1 MLIFNVS
8 PLLEKIKNILK
19 SSEPLR
25 MPKKVKNELF
35 ITKSIHTNN
44 QINPVT
50 LLVYH
55 NRQAIA

>member
-25 MPKKVKNELF
+25 MREKNELF